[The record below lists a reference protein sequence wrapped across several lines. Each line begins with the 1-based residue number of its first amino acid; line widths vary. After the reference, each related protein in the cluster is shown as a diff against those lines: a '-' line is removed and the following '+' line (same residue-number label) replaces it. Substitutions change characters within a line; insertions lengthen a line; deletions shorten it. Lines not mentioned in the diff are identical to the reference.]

1 MTVLDK
7 QPGDRNDG
15 VQHDWRPKAPVGVL
29 RRRADLVER
38 TRAFFRARGV
48 LEVDTPVLQG
58 GANLDHGVVPMRV
71 VVGADGR
78 FLPTSPEHAL
88 KRLVAA
94 GSGDVWT
101 LAPAFRS
108 GERGQ
113 RHAPEFRML
122 EWYRLGWDDRRLA
135 QEVIALLALLTGWSD
150 HHQILTWREAFQFHA
165 GIDPATADATAL
177 LDRLGG
183 DAAVANGDRRI
194 ALDLLLS
201 RDVEPQ
207 LGRGTWT
214 VLTDYPA
221 DQCAQAR
228 IRTDVHGHPV
238 AARFELY
245 RDGIEL
251 ANGYHELLDGRAL
264 RERLVHELA
273 TRSDGEQLDE
283 RFLAAMA
290 AGLPD
295 CAGVAVGFDRVVM
308 LALGLPDVAST
319 QAFAWGDA

>member
-1 MTVLDK
+1 MSPDLR
-7 QPGDRNDG
+7 QPGSPE
-15 VQHDWRPKAPVGVL
+15 HDWRPTAPVGVL
-29 RRRADLVER
+29 RRRAALVDRAR
-38 TRAFFRARGV
+38 TFFRERGV

-58 GANLDHGVVPMRV
+58 GANLDHGVTPMCLD
-71 VVGADGR
+71 VGGLSR
-78 FLPTSPEHAL
+78 FLPTSPEHPL
-88 KRLVAA
+88 KRLIAA

-101 LAPAFRS
+101 LAPAFRA
-108 GERGQ
+108 GECGQ

-122 EWYRLGWDDRRLA
+122 EWYRLGWDDRQLA
-135 QEVIALLALLTGWSD
+135 TEVLALLSTLTGWSD
-150 HHQILTWREAFQFHA
+150 AHEVMTWRDAFRTHA
-165 GIDPATADATAL
+165 GIDPLTAKDAAL
-177 LDRLGG
+177 FARLGT
-183 DAAVANGDRRI
+183 DASVANNDRRI
-194 ALDLLLS
+194 ALDVLLT

-207 LGRGTWT
+207 LGRGRWT

-228 IRTDVHGHPV
+228 IRQSTDGTAV

-264 RERLVHELA
+264 RERLEQELA
-273 TRSDGEQLDE
+273 TRNSGEQLDVH
-283 RFLAAMA
+283 FLAAMA
-290 AGLPD
+290 EGLPD

-308 LALGLPDVAST
+308 LALGLPNVAAT